1 MLENDSD
8 KFTVVPG
15 SEDGLRA
22 EIESMKRTLPI
33 LAELGP
39 QIAQIRK
46 ALFDAHVEAGFS
58 ESQALELCKSITL

>member
-1 MLENDSD
+1 MLDNDSD
-8 KFTVVPG
+8 KLTAIPG
-15 SEDGLRA
+15 AEDGFRA

-46 ALFDAHVEAGFS
+46 KLFDAYVDAGFS
-58 ESQALELCKSITL
+58 EVQALELCKSITL